1 MRFDFRLI
9 ALCLA
14 TAALTGCAGGSGS
27 FGSFGGGGD
36 TSRPKAIYV
45 GDFVFGDGVVA
56 VDRGFTAR
64 LERKIGAFPTF
75 ERKQRT
81 NERTNDEIVAAI
93 VVTLREAGLDAQPGN
108 EDTLSL
114 KDDVV
119 VVSGTLR
126 AVNAEA
132 AKKNQVGFGSG
143 RAGVIAEM
151 SVTRSKR
158 QLLAFSA
165 DLGKRAGAAPS
176 GKQAAARNAM
186 IEESLTASKSATEK
200 LSPDVEAQARSLGR
214 AIGDKVVAY
223 AKEQGWLVKPETA
236 EVPAAAPAAGAKPA
250 AAVLGAKPAAAPEP
264 EQRVRLPDARPE
276 PKSAQK
282 KTSKKPAKPAEPD
295 ADEPADTDAPEKP

>member
-1 MRFDFRLI
+1 MRFNFRLI

-14 TAALTGCAGGSGS
+14 ASVLAGCAGGSGS
-27 FGSFGGGGD
+27 FGSFGGGD

-45 GDFVFGDGVVA
+45 GDFIFGDGVVA
-56 VDRGFTAR
+56 VDRSFTAR

-114 KDDVV
+114 KDDAV

-143 RAGVIAEM
+143 RAGVIADM

-186 IEESLTASKSATEK
+186 FAESLAGSKAATEK

-223 AKEQGWLVKPETA
+223 AKEQGLS
-236 EVPAAAPAAGAKPA
+236 
-250 AAVLGAKPAAAPEP
+250 LIHI
-264 EQRVRLPDARPE
+264 
-276 PKSAQK
+276 
-282 KTSKKPAKPAEPD
+282 
-295 ADEPADTDAPEKP
+295 